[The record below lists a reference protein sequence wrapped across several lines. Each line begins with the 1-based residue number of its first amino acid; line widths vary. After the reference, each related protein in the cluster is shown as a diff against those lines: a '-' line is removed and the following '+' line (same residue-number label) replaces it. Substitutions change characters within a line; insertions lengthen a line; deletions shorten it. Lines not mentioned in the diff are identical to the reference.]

1 MTTIALILIGG
12 AVLAAG
18 AAVPTSLTFDKVV
31 FYEHQGEEER
41 ERDARLI
48 LDPVA
53 KVLRFAADDAGEEPA
68 VYARIP
74 YANVTKVVYEKSSH
88 RRYTAGVL
96 VSPLLFFTKSK
107 KHWLTI
113 EFKDV
118 PGLPQGFVYARLH
131 KDNFREILSAL
142 RAGTGI
148 EVEEH
153 IED

>member
-1 MTTIALILIGG
+1 MKAVALFLVG
-12 AVLAAG
+12 AVLVTG
-18 AAVPTSLTFDKVV
+18 AEAQGSLTFDKVV
-31 FYEHQGEEER
+31 FYQHDGEEER
-41 ERDARLI
+41 ERDARPV

-53 KVLRFAADDAGEEPA
+53 KMLVFAADDAGEEHL
-68 VYARIP
+68 VYARVP

-96 VSPLLFFTKSK
+96 VSPLLFFTKGK

-113 EFKDV
+113 EFTGV

-153 IED
+153 IEN